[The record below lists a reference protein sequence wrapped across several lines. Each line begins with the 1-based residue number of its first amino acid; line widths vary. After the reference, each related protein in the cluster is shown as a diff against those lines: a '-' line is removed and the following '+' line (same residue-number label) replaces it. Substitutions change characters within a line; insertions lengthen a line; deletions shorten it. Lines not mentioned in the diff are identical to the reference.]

1 MSLDEEE
8 LLSDELDELDELVD
22 GDAVVEPLSLLL
34 LSPPDLLS
42 LPDFSPAD
50 FSPADFEPALP
61 SDDGF
66 FA

>member
-1 MSLDEEE
+1 LSLDEEE
-8 LLSDELDELDELVD
+8 LLSDEFDELVELVD
-22 GDAVVEPLSLLL
+22 GEAVVEPLSLLL

-50 FSPADFEPALP
+50 FEPALP